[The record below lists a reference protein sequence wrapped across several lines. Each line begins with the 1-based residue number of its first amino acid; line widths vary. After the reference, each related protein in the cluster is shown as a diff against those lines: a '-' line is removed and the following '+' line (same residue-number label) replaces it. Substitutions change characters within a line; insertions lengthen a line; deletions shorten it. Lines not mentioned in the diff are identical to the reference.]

1 MKHLRL
7 PAAVVAFGFALQACA
22 GGSGTSIPSNGGGQ
36 SGMTMIRP
44 AGSSAKIKHIIIMV
58 QENRTFNNLFATFPG
73 TTGATSG
80 YYLKS
85 VGGKYVK
92 TPIAL
97 KESTL
102 PAADYNHNSVAYNYA
117 CDGKDTYPKTS
128 CDMDGFNLV
137 GVGGNNPSGTGP
149 YQYVNPKYI
158 QPYWTLAKDYGIA
171 DHLFQ
176 TQGSASFTAHQDI
189 VEGGSMIADPHC
201 GKTEPECA
209 LIDLPKINSNWGC
222 GVKQPSATNL
232 LTTAGKFELDEGPTP
247 CLTYPDKNM
256 ADLLDAAG
264 VSWKYYAPK
273 YVEDTAG
280 AEWNAFA
287 AIDEI
292 YHGPDW
298 QEHISMPQTNIYD
311 DISGGTLPSVS
322 WLIPTQVD
330 SDHPHLP
337 SSPDNGPEWVAS
349 VVNAVGQSDY
359 WNSTA
364 IVVTWD
370 DFGGFFDPVPPAFFD
385 NQGGLGF
392 RVPMLLIS
400 PYVKANTISHT
411 QYEFGSILRFVEDNW
426 SLGRMGTASF
436 PNNDVRSASIADM
449 FDFKIAPRKFKM
461 IPSSLKASYFRH
473 EPIGDEATEA
483 DGD

>member
-1 MKHLRL
+1 L
-7 PAAVVAFGFALQACA
+7 PAIVATCCFALQACA
-22 GGSGTSIPSNGGGQ
+22 GGSNSMPSNTAGQ
-36 SGMTMIRP
+36 NGMAFYRA
-44 AGSSAKIKHIIIMV
+44 AGSSGKIKHIIIMV
-58 QENRTFNNLFATFPG
+58 QENRTFNDLFATYPG
-73 TTGATSG
+73 TTGAVNAF
-80 YYLKS
+80 YLKLS
-85 VGGKYVK
+85 HGKYVK

-102 PAADYNHNSVAYNYA
+102 PAADYNHDSKAYNYA

-128 CDMDGFNLV
+128 CDMDGFNLE
-137 GVGGNNPSGTGP
+137 GVAGNNPAGTGP
-149 YQYVNPKYI
+149 YQYVNPQYI
-158 QPYWTLAKDYGIA
+158 QPYWIMAKQYGIA
-171 DHLFQ
+171 DHMFQ

-189 VEGGSMIADPHC
+189 VEGGSMIANSNCKPN
-201 GKTEPECA
+201 EPECA

-232 LTTAGKFELDEGPTP
+232 LTTAGKYLYNEGPTP
-247 CLTYPDKNM
+247 CITYPDKNM

-287 AIDEI
+287 AIDEV

-298 QEHISMPQTNIYD
+298 KEHVSMPQTNVFD
-311 DISGGTLPSVS
+311 DITNGTLPSVS

-330 SDHPHLP
+330 SDHPHKAT
-337 SSPDNGPEWVAS
+337 SPDNGPEWVAS

-385 NQGGLGF
+385 DQGGLGF

-400 PYVKANTISHT
+400 PYVKANTISKT

-426 SLGRMGTASF
+426 SLGRMGTPSF

-449 FDFKIAPRKFKM
+449 FDFSIAPRKFKV
-461 IPSSLKASYFRH
+461 IPSSLNQTYFRH
-473 EPIGDEATEA
+473 EHITDEATDS